1 MTQPAPP
8 PHSPEPSSHQPPG
21 YQPPG
26 QQPPAFGFPMAPQ
39 AAPPKVNIAGGIV
52 VAVITAL
59 VVGAAYGG
67 ILGATKHEFGYAAVA
82 VGFLIGFATG
92 KVGGDHVG
100 LAAVGAVLS
109 LASVYF
115 GQLFG
120 EAIVASK
127 ELPVSVPE
135 LFFQHFGLLNDAWRA
150 DADFLSYL
158 FIAIAAGASFAG
170 MKRAL

>member
-8 PHSPEPSSHQPPG
+8 PQTPDPSSDRLAQ
-21 YQPPG
+21 YQPPS
-26 QQPPAFGFPMAPQ
+26 FGFPMAPQ
-39 AAPPKVNIAGGIV
+39 AAPAKVNIAGGIV

-82 VGFLIGFATG
+82 VGFIIGFATG

-100 LAAVGAVLS
+100 LAAAGAVLS
-109 LASVYF
+109 LVSVYF
-115 GQLFG
+115 GQLLG
-120 EAIVASK
+120 EAIIAAK
-127 ELPVSVPE
+127 QLPISVPE

-150 DADFLSYL
+150 DADFISYL
-158 FIAIAAGASFAG
+158 FIAIAVAASFAG